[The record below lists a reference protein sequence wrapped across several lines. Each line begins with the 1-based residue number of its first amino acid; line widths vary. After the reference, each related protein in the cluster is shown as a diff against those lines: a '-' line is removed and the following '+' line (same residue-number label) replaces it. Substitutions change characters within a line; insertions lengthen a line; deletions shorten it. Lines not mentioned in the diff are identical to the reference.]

1 MTEPGETDSTTEGG
15 IGSRLK
21 YLWESWYCAGWGADL
36 TDQPSAI
43 KMLDQ
48 ELVLFRDDL
57 GNACAISNRCSHR
70 FAPLSRGKKV
80 GGLLECPY
88 HGLQFDGSGT
98 CVFNPHGDQIPPRA
112 HVRSYP
118 IVEKH
123 RALWVWMGD
132 PANADPGTIFPLSFL
147 DDDRY
152 AVATGYLHINADYQ
166 LLNDNLLDLT
176 HALYIHPQ
184 TVGVPVEDL
193 AHVKGAEWD
202 VKSEANVVTTEMTV
216 YGVPATPQYLGLFEE
231 PIGNLRIHVTW
242 QAPSCFALD
251 MSMSPEGSPKP
262 VIDSPRD
269 DSVLIPGAH
278 LIVPETESS
287 CHYFYAQSRSADI
300 FNEDKTR
307 EMLALADY
315 TFTQEDAPI
324 IEECFRL
331 MDGNEFFELR
341 PLSLPTDKAGLQA
354 RRILK
359 KLIEFQLPAYE
370 TRSVPTQ
377 SPGRF
382 REAGRSDDATP
393 PQSSGHRRGVRE
405 LLAGK

>member
-1 MTEPGETDSTTEGG
+1 MTGPSEA
-15 IGSRLK
+15 K
-21 YLWESWYCAGWGADL
+21 YLWESWYCAGWSADL
-36 TDQPSAI
+36 TDLPTAI

-48 ELVLFRDDL
+48 ELVLFRDEV
-57 GNACAISNRCSHR
+57 GKACAISNRCSHR
-70 FAPLSRGKKV
+70 FAPLSRGKIM
-80 GGLLECPY
+80 GGVLECRY
-88 HGLQFDGSGT
+88 HGLQFDGAGT

-132 PANADPGTIFPLSFL
+132 PAHADPAMIFPLPFL

-152 AVATGYLHINADYQ
+152 AVATGYLHIKADYQ

-184 TVGVPVEDL
+184 TVGVPLEDL
-193 AHVKGAEWD
+193 AHIKGAEWD
-202 VKSEANVVTTEMTV
+202 VTSEANVVTTEMTV
-216 YGVPATPQYLGLFEE
+216 YGVPATPQYLGLFKES
-231 PIGNLRIHVTW
+231 IGNLRIHVTW

-251 MSMSPEGSPKP
+251 MSMSPEDTPKP
-262 VIDSPRD
+262 MIDNPRD

-287 CHYFYAQSRSADI
+287 CHYFYAQTRNADI
-300 FNEDKTR
+300 HNEEKTR
-307 EMLALADY
+307 EMLSVAHY

-354 RRILK
+354 RRILS
-359 KLIEFQLPAYE
+359 KLIESQ
-370 TRSVPTQ
+370 SPTD
-377 SPGRF
+377 SPGRS
-382 REAGRSDDATP
+382 RKAERPDDPTRA
-393 PQSSGHRRGVRE
+393 QSSDRGVRVR
-405 LLAGK
+405 LAAM